1 MNIRPSAAIRQNY
14 NEIAEFCKTTGEP
27 VYLTKN
33 GEGDLVV
40 MDIEAFERREKMMVL
55 REKLMMIENERL
67 RGAKYYSV
75 DELDLDLQNVIAAA
89 KERYTVAISGE
100 ARQMLRD
107 HIYFL
112 ARVNPQAAE
121 ELRKTIISEIRSLE
135 TMPERFP
142 YLEPENRK
150 SAYRKMFVPNWYL
163 VLYTVVDTTVYVEY
177 IIDCRQD
184 YDWLR

>member
-1 MNIRPSAAIRQNY
+1 MQ
-14 NEIAEFCKTTGEP
+14 
-27 VYLTKN
+27 
-33 GEGDLVV
+33 
-40 MDIEAFERREKMMVL
+40 
-55 REKLMMIENERL
+55 
-67 RGAKYYSV
+67 
-75 DELDLDLQNVIAAA
+75 
-89 KERYTVAISGE
+89 RYTVAISGE

-107 HIYFL
+107 HVYFL
-112 ARVNPQAAE
+112 ARVNPQAAD

-142 YLEPENRK
+142 YLEPENKK

-163 VLYTVVDTTVYVEY
+163 VLYTTVDNTVCVEY